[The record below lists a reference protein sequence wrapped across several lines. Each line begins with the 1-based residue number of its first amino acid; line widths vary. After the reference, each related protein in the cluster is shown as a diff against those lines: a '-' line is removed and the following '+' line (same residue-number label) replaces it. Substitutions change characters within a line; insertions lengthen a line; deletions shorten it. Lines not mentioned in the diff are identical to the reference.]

1 MKEVTHTVT
10 YTYTFTFTYSHEHT
24 HRLPPVITPPTPKHT
39 HPPLFALPLSF
50 SFTGLDTAFNI
61 VTGWQKEFPSEA
73 SFVIP
78 LCLEEKVKKG
88 DFGRKTGKGFY
99 HWDGDKVKGVV

>member
-1 MKEVTHTVT
+1 M
-10 YTYTFTFTYSHEHT
+10 HT
-24 HRLPPVITPPTPKHT
+24 HSHSSPPPLPPLH
-39 HPPLFALPLSF
+39 
-50 SFTGLDTAFNI
+50 TGLDTAFNI
-61 VTGWQKEFPSEA
+61 VTGWQKEFPSET

-78 LCLEEKVKKG
+78 HCLAEKVKKG

>member
-1 MKEVTHTVT
+1 M
-10 YTYTFTFTYSHEHT
+10 
-24 HRLPPVITPPTPKHT
+24 
-39 HPPLFALPLSF
+39 
-50 SFTGLDTAFNI
+50 
-61 VTGWQKEFPSEA
+61 TGWQKEFPSEA